1 MIILASQSPRRAE
14 LLTQLQVPFST
25 IKVNV
30 DETRQAGESPIAYVE
45 RLAKEK
51 CQAGWDASDQQFAVL
66 GADTIVVKG
75 DEVLEKP
82 VDYQDSLRMLS
93 MLSDDQHQVLTSVA
107 VRNADI
113 LRTCVVSTDVW
124 FKSLSE
130 QEIHRYWQTNE
141 PQDKA
146 GSYAIQGIAG
156 KFVTKLEGSYS
167 AVVGLPLY
175 ETNQLIKEVGVE
187 LHEC

>member
-25 IKVNV
+25 IVVNV
-30 DETRQAGESPIAYVE
+30 EESRQAGESPLAYVE
-45 RLAKEK
+45 RLAMDK
-51 CQAGWDASDQQFAVL
+51 CKAGWDASEQQFPVL

-82 VDYQDSLRMLS
+82 VNYQDSLRMLS
-93 MLSDDQHQVLTSVA
+93 MLSDNEHQVLTSVA
-107 VRNADI
+107 VKNADI
-113 LRTCVVSTDVW
+113 LRTSVVSTRVW
-124 FKSLSE
+124 FKPLSE
-130 QEIHRYWQTNE
+130 EEIEAYWQTGE

-156 KFVTKLEGSYS
+156 KFVKRIDGSYS

-175 ETNQLIKEVGVE
+175 ETSQLIKEVEVAS
-187 LHEC
+187 HEC